1 MRSTVGPSRTS
12 RPRSANGS
20 MRKGWTKS
28 SDLVS
33 ASRDNKKLQLFN
45 KPRCHCERSDAIS
58 HHMGESD
65 GDCFV
70 AALLAMTSRASADA
84 PGKDALL
91 DMQPV
96 FRLVPHHRLRT
107 VDNRGGHLLA
117 ALRRQAVHKYGVGLG
132 LCHQALV
139 DAVRGEQI
147 VPADIGLHPHR
158 DPGVGYDAIG
168 AGHRLVRF
176 VRPVVQAPLLPPPS
190 LSHLMPR

>member
-58 HHMGESD
+58 HHVGESD

-70 AALLAMTSRASADA
+70 AALLASPTGAQKPSC
-84 PGKDALL
+84 
-91 DMQPV
+91 QP
-96 FRLVPHHRLRT
+96 
-107 VDNRGGHLLA
+107 
-117 ALRRQAVHKYGVGLG
+117 QK
-132 LCHQALV
+132 
-139 DAVRGEQI
+139 
-147 VPADIGLHPHR
+147 
-158 DPGVGYDAIG
+158 
-168 AGHRLVRF
+168 
-176 VRPVVQAPLLPPPS
+176 PLEKFTIS
-190 LSHLMPR
+190 QSC